1 MTNKTRTKLKRMNFM
16 SRERRIEVIDND
28 TKETMV
34 SIAKEKNEKLQTT
47 TRRSL

>member
-16 SRERRIEVIDND
+16 SRDRRIEVINND
-28 TKETMV
+28 TKESMV
-34 SIAKEKNEKLQTT
+34 SIAKENNEKLQTT

>member
-1 MTNKTRTKLKRMNFM
+1 MNFM
-16 SRERRIEVIDND
+16 SRDRRIEVIDND
-28 TKETMV
+28 MKETMV

>member
-1 MTNKTRTKLKRMNFM
+1 MTNKTRTKVKKMNFM
-16 SRERRIEVIDND
+16 NRDRRVEVLDNV

-34 SIAKEKNEKLQTT
+34 SIAKAKNEKLQTT

>member
-16 SRERRIEVIDND
+16 SRDRRIEVIDND

>member
-16 SRERRIEVIDND
+16 SRDRRIEVIDNE
-28 TKETMV
+28 TKESMV
-34 SIAKEKNEKLQTT
+34 SIAKNEKLQTT

>member
-16 SRERRIEVIDND
+16 SRDRRIEVIDNE
-28 TKETMV
+28 TKESMV

>member
-16 SRERRIEVIDND
+16 SRERRIEVINNE
-28 TKETMV
+28 TKESMV
-34 SIAKEKNEKLQTT
+34 SIAKAKNEKLQTT